1 MEDNKLKFPGGLFE
15 RIWIVCLI
23 TGIFLKLVDV
33 ITWFDFLAVI
43 FIWPVAV
50 MAFTI
55 IGIVLIAKDQ
65 NSEIRKDNKDGKD
78 S

>member
-1 MEDNKLKFPGGLFE
+1 
-15 RIWIVCLI
+15 
-23 TGIFLKLVDV
+23 LKLVDV